1 MSRRLLPVKVPGQNL
16 SVPRHPQRH
25 AGILQ
30 TQMDEQR
37 EATFSHYSDE
47 HMPSS
52 SHHLTNTS
60 REILTTEPPRTAIGH
75 PDTSHRPHQPLTALT
90 QHAQIAHTSHAQ
102 ENVSDAHC
110 NENAVRHTPQTQS
123 CQIGRNVFK
132 NVLMSELS
140 YS

>member
-30 TQMDEQR
+30 TQMGEQR

-60 REILTTEPPRTAIGH
+60 REILTTEPPRTAMVTLI
-75 PDTSHRPHQPLTALT
+75 LA
-90 QHAQIAHTSHAQ
+90 IAHTNPSQLLLNMRRSHTHLTHRKTFLMHIGMKMQ
-102 ENVSDAHC
+102 YVIHL
-110 NENAVRHTPQTQS
+110 RHRVAKSVETFSRT
-123 CQIGRNVFK
+123 F
-132 NVLMSELS
+132 
-140 YS
+140 